1 MSHRFQDNESST
13 FRFSE
18 KRPVTP
24 GERLGSH
31 VERLDML
38 SKLKSAKVGVVVAM
52 LLGGAAAIRLVELP
66 VRAAG
71 DNERRP
77 VLVEL
82 FTSEGCSSCPP
93 ADALLAK
100 LDADQVVPGARV
112 IVLSEHVTYWDRL
125 GWRDPFSLEAM
136 TRRQQQ
142 YSQRFNL
149 DDVYTPQAVV
159 DGAAQLVGSDERG
172 LRRDVAQ
179 AAQETKLDV
188 KIEGAQASPDHTVQF
203 HLRFAANAST
213 SHLVAA
219 LAEDTVQSSVTRG
232 ENAGRTLRHVA
243 VVRTLQDFG
252 TGSLDG
258 RSLALRLPE
267 GAATNS
273 HSLRLVVFLADAKTG
288 RVLGADEQTIRIE

>member
-1 MSHRFQDNESST
+1 MVP
-13 FRFSE
+13 
-18 KRPVTP
+18 KW
-24 GERLGSH
+24 
-31 VERLDML
+31 
-38 SKLKSAKVGVVVAM
+38 KSAKVWVVVAM
-52 LLGGAAAIRLVELP
+52 LMSGTAAAIKLAESP

-100 LDADQVVPGARV
+100 LDANQFVPGARV

-142 YSQRFNL
+142 YSQHFNL
-149 DDVYTPQAVV
+149 DDVYTPQVVV

-172 LRRDVAQ
+172 LRRDIAE
-179 AAQETKLDV
+179 AAQEAKLDV
-188 KIEGAQASPDHTVQF
+188 KIEGAQASGDHQVQF
-203 HLRFAANAST
+203 RVRVVGNGSGA
-213 SHLVAA
+213 HLVAA
-219 LAEDTVQSSVTRG
+219 LAEDRVESTVARG
-232 ENAGRTLRHVA
+232 ENAGRTLQHVA

-252 TGSLDG
+252 IGRQEG

-267 GAATNS
+267 QKDDNGK
-273 HSLRLVVFLADAKTG
+273 SLRLVVFLADAKTG
-288 RVLGADEQTIRIE
+288 HVLGVDEQSIHAE

>member
-1 MSHRFQDNESST
+1 MVP
-13 FRFSE
+13 
-18 KRPVTP
+18 KW
-24 GERLGSH
+24 
-31 VERLDML
+31 
-38 SKLKSAKVGVVVAM
+38 KSAKVWVVVAM
-52 LLGGAAAIRLVELP
+52 LLSGAAVAIKLAESP

-100 LDADQVVPGARV
+100 LDESQFVPGARV

-125 GWRDPFSLEAM
+125 GWRDPFSLESM

-142 YSQRFNL
+142 YSQHFNL
-149 DDVYTPQAVV
+149 DDVYTPQIIV

-179 AAQETKLDV
+179 AAQEAKLDV
-188 KIEGAQASPDHTVQF
+188 KIDGAQAEADHTVQF
-203 HLRFAANAST
+203 RVRVGDNAS
-213 SHLVAA
+213 SLHLVAA
-219 LAEDTVQSSVTRG
+219 LAEDRVESSVARG

-252 TGSLDG
+252 TGKNDG
-258 RSLALRLPE
+258 RSLAVRLPDKAKS
-267 GAATNS
+267 GA
-273 HSLRLVVFLADAKTG
+273 SLRLVVFLADAKTG
-288 RVLGADEQTIRIE
+288 RVLGVDEQTIRQD